1 MCIDLASLSGKIDNK
16 LPIHKLPR
24 TQRKKIWNLERRFHC
39 SVAGTC
45 FTLMEMRRFCRKGHI
60 STKGDVSDYDL
71 HINFV
76 AILADARTARPAA
89 KYLDRKYKTTIHYFE
104 QADSAQH
111 LQRLWNEAV
120 SKGEI
125 AAAFWAILTHPRT
138 SETLLFQVY
147 GEVHMLSHLS
157 GASVRLDMQELT
169 QLRQRIPKLKQA
181 LSRSCAA
188 LLDRTRQKD
197 EIIEALNKRL
207 HKAFQNEKK
216 RLQAEEKIRWLENNQ
231 TLRHLQ
237 NQLTESVNALENAN
251 LRAER
256 AEKEALKQ
264 RQINNTHQA
273 QNKCIEHKLLAL
285 KSECSAL
292 ENTLENILSTQKM
305 PCHKIDLAGRCILY
319 VGGRNRLCTHFRTLV
334 EQQNGRFIHHD
345 GGREENPQRLDALL
359 SHVDAVLCPMD
370 CISHDAVNRI
380 KRNCKRNGKHFS
392 LLPHASLSA
401 FTKGV
406 YAFSKVSTGAH

>member
-1 MCIDLASLSGKIDNK
+1 MCIDLASSSEEIGNK
-16 LPIHKLPR
+16 SSTHKHPGA
-24 TQRKKIWNLERRFHC
+24 QRKKIWNLERRFHC

-45 FTLMEMRRFCRKGHI
+45 FTLMEIRRFCRKGHI

-76 AILADARTARPAA
+76 AILADAHTARPAA
-89 KYLDRKYKTTIHYFE
+89 KYLDRKYKTTIQYFD

-125 AAAFWAILTHPRT
+125 AAAFWSILTHPQT

-157 GASVRLDMQELT
+157 GASVRLDMQELS

-181 LSRSCAA
+181 LSRSSVT
-188 LLDRTRQKD
+188 LLDRTRQKN
-197 EIIEALNKRL
+197 EIIQTLNKRL
-207 HKAFQNEKK
+207 HKALQNEKK
-216 RLQAEEKIRWLENNQ
+216 LFQAEEKIRWLENDQ
-231 TLRHLQ
+231 TLQHLQ
-237 NQLTESVNALENAN
+237 IQVRESVVALECAN

-256 AEKEALKQ
+256 AEAEALKQ
-264 RQINNTHQA
+264 RQINETHQA

-292 ENTLENILSTQKM
+292 ENALENILSTQKM
-305 PCHKIDLAGRCILY
+305 PCQKIDLAGRCILY

-370 CISHDAVNRI
+370 CISHDAVSRI